1 MMNYL
6 KVDDGEFYFRF
17 WQNPNMMIIS
27 LLFTILVVSKIDA
40 SCKKTNPTAEN
51 TRPIIG
57 K

>member
-1 MMNYL
+1 MVSFIL
-6 KVDDGEFYFRF
+6 DFEK
-17 WQNPNMMIIS
+17 NPNMMIIS

-40 SCKKTNPTAEN
+40 SCKRINPTAEN